1 MKKYSGCRLT
11 KKKTFSEREAAA
23 VMANLAHAVQ
33 YLHGHQVAHRD
44 LKPANIMYASSSAE
58 GDSIRIIDFGFAK
71 QSRAENGML
80 MTPCYTAS
88 FVSYRLLSP

>member
-1 MKKYSGCRLT
+1 
-11 KKKTFSEREAAA
+11 
-23 VMANLAHAVQ
+23 MASLAHAVQ

-44 LKPANIMYASSSAE
+44 LKPANIMYASSSGE
-58 GDSIRIIDFGFAK
+58 VDSIRIIDFGFAK

-88 FVSYRLLSP
+88 FVGKIPDFNLKKYRLLRRF